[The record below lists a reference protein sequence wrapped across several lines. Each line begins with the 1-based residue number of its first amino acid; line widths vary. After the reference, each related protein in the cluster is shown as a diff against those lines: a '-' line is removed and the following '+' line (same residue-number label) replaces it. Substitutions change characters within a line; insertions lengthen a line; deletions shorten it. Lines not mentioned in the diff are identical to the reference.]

1 MKGDKMLIPCILSFV
16 LGLVVAVVVTALLYE
31 DDEE

>member
-1 MKGDKMLIPCILSFV
+1 MLIPCILSFV
-16 LGLVVAVVVTALLYE
+16 AGMVVTVVIAALLWE